1 MKTNFPSAFTNNF
14 CLFPTCMEK
23 DSQNHIFE
31 SKCFSPENEITETNI
46 NYADIFSN
54 DVIAQVRVI
63 KILFSRLDI
72 RRKYIT
78 LSGEGFP
85 MDPRSRPT
93 PNLKIR
99 KAKLRNKRKYKSKTN
114 NISSK

>member
-1 MKTNFPSAFTNNF
+1 MSESGLSIETMRRIYHTKCRELPMKMNFPSAYTNNF

-31 SKCFSPENEITETNI
+31 SKCFSPENEIIETNI

-72 RRKYIT
+72 RSKYIT
-78 LSGEGFP
+78 LSGQ
-85 MDPRSRPT
+85 
-93 PNLKIR
+93 
-99 KAKLRNKRKYKSKTN
+99 
-114 NISSK
+114 